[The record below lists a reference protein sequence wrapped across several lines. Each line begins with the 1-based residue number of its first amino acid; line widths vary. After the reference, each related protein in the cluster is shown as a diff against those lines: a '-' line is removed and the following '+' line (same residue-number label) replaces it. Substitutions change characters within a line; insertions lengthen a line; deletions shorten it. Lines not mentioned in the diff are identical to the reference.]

1 MSNPETHTCPTCG
14 YVWLHGRDGSH
25 NCDVLL
31 LDRIENLESELNRAQ
46 SNVKRQGIM
55 LSKAMGEF
63 IELTDELKEANTRI
77 EELDSELQG
86 ARRVI
91 SQIPDTL

>member
-14 YVWLHGRDGSH
+14 YIWLHGRDGSH

-31 LDRIENLESELNRAQ
+31 LDRIENLQLELNRAQ
-46 SNVKRQGIM
+46 S
-55 LSKAMGEF
+55 
-63 IELTDELKEANTRI
+63 RI
-77 EELDSELQG
+77 KELDSELQG